1 VESGGTLEPHTV
13 VAHPGSQARRAREA
27 LALALILA
35 AAVAAYRPFLALGH
49 LGWDTYPLILTSR
62 IASAADLLGS
72 FREELMDGRYPNG
85 HFYRPLTA
93 LSFALD
99 HAIWGLD
106 PSGYHLTD
114 LALLLACAVGVFG
127 LARRLLGPG
136 VGPLAAVLLYA
147 LHPLHVE
154 TLPVAARRA
163 DTLAQLFTLIAL
175 LASGR
180 QPARSEPKAS
190 EGGGAGSAGA
200 VPARRALCALA
211 SALAVAS
218 KESGSIVVPLLLA
231 LGFADPGPVRERLR
245 RSLRASALPIAAVG
259 LVLLLRSAVL
269 GGIGGHPG
277 SSLFASPG
285 RALALA
291 PTYGTLLLMPQPVLH
306 DAALARGLAMAT
318 ASLLAI
324 ALAVLARDPSQ
335 RRLLLISGVWLLGGL
350 WLIGISGE
358 IASWYALAL
367 LPAFALLVGAL
378 TQAAARWA
386 GQRRPWSSA
395 LAAVLSVLLLA
406 QALRFTPLLHAYPE
420 WPLVSARSRDFLA
433 RVRAAADQAS
443 PGDSRSVPG
452 IPLGVATPL
461 DRVGVRSAL
470 GLAEYSVEAWA
481 ALAVPGPPIV
491 VTRLDGAAP
500 SPPPRPDAIR
510 IETTADPEAGR
521 LP

>member
-13 VAHPGSQARRAREA
+13 VAHRGSQARRAREA

-35 AAVAAYRPFLALGH
+35 AAVAAYRPFLQLGH

-62 IASAADLLGS
+62 IASAADLLGC
-72 FREELMDGRYPNG
+72 FVEELMDGRYPHG
-85 HFYRPLTA
+85 HFYRPVTA

-99 HAIWGLD
+99 HAVWGLD

-114 LALLLACAVGVFG
+114 LALLLACTTLVAA
-127 LARRLLGPG
+127 LAHRLLGPG
-136 VGPLAAVLLYA
+136 VGPLAAALLYA

-163 DTLAQLFTLIAL
+163 DTLAQLFTLLALIA
-175 LASGR
+175 ASR
-180 QPARSEPKAS
+180 ARASEARSEAKPS
-190 EGGGAGSAGA
+190 GGGGAGYARPVTA
-200 VPARRALCALA
+200 VLA
-211 SALAVAS
+211 ALAVGS
-218 KESGSIVVPLLLA
+218 KESGSLVVPLLLA
-231 LGFADPGPVRERLR
+231 LGFAEAGPGPVRDRLS

-259 LVLLLRSAVL
+259 LVLLARTAVL

-277 SSLFASPG
+277 SSLLASPVRG
-285 RALALA
+285 LALA
-291 PTYGTLLLMPQPVLH
+291 PTYGLALLMPQPLFR
-306 DAALARGLAMAT
+306 DAALVRALGLVT
-318 ASLLAI
+318 GGLLAV
-324 ALAVLARDPSQ
+324 ALAALARDPSQ
-335 RRLLLISGVWLLGGL
+335 RRLLLVSGVWLLGGL
-350 WLIGISGE
+350 GLIGISGE

-367 LPAFALLVGAL
+367 LPAFALLLGAL
-378 TQAAARWA
+378 AQAAARWA
-386 GQRRPWSSA
+386 GQRRPWASA
-395 LAAVLSVLLLA
+395 SAAALSLLLLA

-433 RVRAAADQAS
+433 RVQAAAEQAA

-452 IPLGVATPL
+452 IPLGVGTPL

-481 ALAVPGPPIV
+481 ELAVPGQPIAV
-491 VTRLDGAAP
+491 IRLDGPAP
-500 SPPPRPDAIR
+500 SQPPRSDAIR
-510 IETTADPEAGR
+510 IETTADPEAR

>member
-1 VESGGTLEPHTV
+1 MGGGGTLEPHTV
-13 VAHPGSQARRAREA
+13 VAHRGSQAGRARDA

-62 IASAADLLGS
+62 IASGGDLIGV

-85 HFYRPLTA
+85 HFYRPVTT

-99 HAIWGLD
+99 HAVWGLD

-114 LALLLACAVGVFG
+114 LALLLACAIGVFA

-136 VGPLAAVLLYA
+136 VGPLVAVSLYA

-163 DTLAQLFTLIAL
+163 DSLAQLFTLIAL
-175 LASGR
+175 IAA
-180 QPARSEPKAS
+180 ARRR
-190 EGGGAGSAGA
+190 AGSAR
-200 VPARRALCALA
+200 PAIVCALA
-211 SALAVAS
+211 AALAVGS
-218 KESGSIVVPLLLA
+218 KESGSIVAPLLVA
-231 LGFADPGPVRERLR
+231 LGFMEAGPAPVRERLR
-245 RSLRASALPIAAVG
+245 QSLRASALPVAAVG
-259 LVLLLRSAVL
+259 LVLLVRTAVL

-285 RALALA
+285 RGLALV
-291 PTYGTLLLMPQPVLH
+291 PTYGSLLLMPQPVLG
-306 DAALARGLAMAT
+306 DVTLARGLVMST
-318 ASLLAI
+318 ASLLAV
-324 ALAVLARDPSQ
+324 ALAMLARDPSQ
-335 RRLLLISGVWLLGGL
+335 RRLLLVCGVWLLGGL

-367 LPAFALLVGAL
+367 LPAFSLLVSAL
-378 TQAAARWA
+378 AQAAARWA
-386 GQRRPWSSA
+386 GQRRPWASA
-395 LAAVLSVLLLA
+395 LGAGLTVLLLG
-406 QALRFTPLLHAYPE
+406 QALRFTPLFHAYRE
-420 WPLVSARSRDFLA
+420 WPLVSGRSRDFLA
-433 RVRAAADQAS
+433 RVQAAAEQSA
-443 PGDSRSVPG
+443 PGDARSVPG

-481 ALAVPGPPIV
+481 ALVVPGPPIV
-491 VTRLDGAAP
+491 VARLDAGAP
-500 SPPPRPDAIR
+500 SPPPRPDAIL
-510 IETTADPEAGR
+510 IETTPDPEAGR

>member
-1 VESGGTLEPHTV
+1 VERGGTLEPHTV
-13 VAHPGSQARRAREA
+13 VAHRGSQARRAGEA
-27 LALALILA
+27 VALALILL

-49 LGWDTYPLILTSR
+49 LGWDTWPLILTSR

-85 HFYRPLTA
+85 HFYRPVTV

-99 HAIWGLD
+99 HGFWGLEA
-106 PSGYHLTD
+106 SGYHLTD
-114 LALLLACAVGVFG
+114 LALLLACAALVAA

-136 VGPLAAVLLYA
+136 VGPLAAALLYA

-163 DTLAQLFTLIAL
+163 DTLAQLFTLLAL
-175 LASGR
+175 LAAGGR
-180 QPARSEPKAS
+180 
-190 EGGGAGSAGA
+190 
-200 VPARRALCALA
+200 RRVLCALA
-211 SALAVAS
+211 AGLAVGS

-231 LGFADPGPVRERLR
+231 LGFAQASPGPARERLLG
-245 RSLRASALPIAAVG
+245 SLRASALPIAAVG
-259 LVLLLRSAVL
+259 LVLLARTAVL

-285 RALALA
+285 RGFALA
-291 PTYGTLLLMPQPVLH
+291 PTYGLLLLMPQPLLR
-306 DAALARGLAMAT
+306 DGGLARGIALAT
-318 ASLLAI
+318 ASLLAV
-324 ALAVLARDPSQ
+324 ALALLARDPSQ
-335 RRLLLISGVWLLGGL
+335 RRLLLVSGVWLVGGL

-367 LPAFALLVGAL
+367 LPPFALLVGAVA
-378 TQAAARWA
+378 QAAARWA
-386 GQRRPWSSA
+386 GQRRPWASA
-395 LAAVLSVLLLA
+395 HAAALSLLLLA
-406 QALRFTPLLHAYPE
+406 QALRFSPLVHDYPE
-420 WPLVSARSRDFLA
+420 WALVSARSRDFLA
-433 RVRAAADQAS
+433 RVQAAAEQAR
-443 PGDSRSVPG
+443 PGDSLRVPG

-481 ALAVPGPPIV
+481 ALAVPGPPVV
-491 VTRLDGAAP
+491 VTRLDGGAP

-510 IETTADPEAGR
+510 IETTADPEAGGH
-521 LP
+521 P

>member
-1 VESGGTLEPHTV
+1 VESGGTLEPHTD
-13 VAHPGSQARRAREA
+13 VAHRGSQARRAREA
-27 LALALILA
+27 LALALILL

-49 LGWDTYPLILTSR
+49 LGWDTWPLILTSR
-62 IASAADLLGS
+62 IASTADLLGS

-85 HFYRPLTA
+85 HFYRPVTA
-93 LSFALD
+93 LSLGLD
-99 HAIWGLD
+99 HAFWGLEA
-106 PSGYHLTD
+106 SGYHLTD
-114 LALLLACAVGVFG
+114 LALLLACTALVAM

-136 VGPLAAVLLYA
+136 VGPLAAALLYA

-163 DTLAQLFTLIAL
+163 DTLAQLFTLLALIA
-175 LASGR
+175 ASGR
-180 QPARSEPKAS
+180 QRT
-190 EGGGAGSAGA
+190 
-200 VPARRALCALA
+200 LCALA
-211 SALAVAS
+211 AGLAVGS

-231 LGFADPGPVRERLR
+231 LGFAQAGPGPARERLLG
-245 RSLRASALPIAAVG
+245 SLRASALPIAAVG
-259 LVLLLRSAVL
+259 LVLLVRTAVL

-285 RALALA
+285 RGLALA
-291 PTYGTLLLMPQPVLH
+291 PTYGLLLLMPQPVLR
-306 DAALARGLAMAT
+306 DGVLVRGIALAT
-318 ASLLAI
+318 ASLLAV
-324 ALAVLARDPSQ
+324 ALALLARDRSQ
-335 RRLLLISGVWLLGGL
+335 RRLLLVSGVWLLGGL

-367 LPAFALLVGAL
+367 LPPFALLVGAL
-378 TQAAARWA
+378 AQAAARCA
-386 GQRRPWSSA
+386 GRRRPWASA
-395 LAAVLSVLLLA
+395 LAAALSLLLLA
-406 QALRFTPLLHAYPE
+406 QALRFSPLLHDYPE
-420 WPLVSARSRDFLA
+420 WALVSARSRDFLA
-433 RVRAAADQAS
+433 RVQAAAEQAR
-443 PGDSRSVPG
+443 PGDSRNVPG

-481 ALAVPGPPIV
+481 ALAVPGPPLV